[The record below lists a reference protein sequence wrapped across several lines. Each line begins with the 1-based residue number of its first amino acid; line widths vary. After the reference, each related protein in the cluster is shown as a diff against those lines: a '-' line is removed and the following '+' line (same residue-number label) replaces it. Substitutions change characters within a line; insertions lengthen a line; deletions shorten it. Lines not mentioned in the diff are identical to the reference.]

1 MIGAV
6 ARGTFAAFAKGFGA
20 VGVLSGLLTTGCG
33 SSNSPSTTPGV
44 FQPTTPT
51 SPVFNIAGN
60 WSGTFRTSN
69 LPTRT
74 ITMTIVQSSSCVD
87 GAWKDSAGQW
97 SGAIS
102 GFATADSFSGQFS
115 FERTADGG
123 GKCTAVGL
131 AEGPIGD
138 NGIGLKVATFSTSG
152 SCDGELPE
160 GTTIT
165 LQRQP

>member
-1 MIGAV
+1 MGRRTASILGRAV
-6 ARGTFAAFAKGFGA
+6 LVG
-20 VGVLSGLLTTGCG
+20 GVLAPLTATACG
-33 SSNSPSTTPGV
+33 SSITTPTTPGV
-44 FQPTTPT
+44 FRPTTPT
-51 SPVFNIAGN
+51 APPFSMAGN
-60 WSGTFRTSN
+60 WSGTYQTSN
-69 LPTRT
+69 LATRT

-87 GAWKDSAGQW
+87 GAWKDSTGQW
-97 SGAIS
+97 TGAIS

-138 NGIGLKVATFSTSG
+138 DGIGLKVASLSASG
-152 SCDGELPE
+152 SCDGDLPQ
-160 GTTIT
+160 GTTIK